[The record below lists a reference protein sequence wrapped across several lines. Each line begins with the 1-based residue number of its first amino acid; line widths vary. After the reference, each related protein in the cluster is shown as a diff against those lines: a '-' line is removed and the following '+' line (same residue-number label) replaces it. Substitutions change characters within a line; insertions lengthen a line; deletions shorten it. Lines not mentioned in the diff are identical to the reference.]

1 MKIDITQLTEA
12 EITELNVKSWPIWS
26 CEVSEFPWA
35 YSDKETCLILEGEVI
50 VTTDHEEVTIRP
62 GDFVVFPKG
71 LSCRWRVLKPI
82 RKHYSF
88 G

>member
-1 MKIDITQLTEA
+1 VIIEA
-12 EITELNVKSWPIWS
+12 
-26 CEVSEFPWA
+26 
-35 YSDKETCLILEGEVI
+35 
-50 VTTDHEEVTIRP
+50 

-71 LSCRWRVLKPI
+71 LTCRWNVLQPI